1 MPFNINN
8 VDITVAANAV
18 YGITM
23 TALTDLVDD
32 PAALI
37 DADVEVCWYFCHLS
51 MNIMWTLSSAA
62 VIYPKMSLIL
72 HDYVQNR

>member
-23 TALTDLVDD
+23 MALTDLVDD
-32 PAALI
+32 PTTLI
-37 DADVEVCWYFCHLS
+37 DADVEVYWYFLS
-51 MNIMWTLSSAA
+51 F
-62 VIYPKMSLIL
+62 VHKYHVDPF
-72 HDYVQNR
+72 